1 MAVAD
6 AQAYG
11 TAGAL
16 VLREEF
22 DSVSTLLDAFYL
34 SLVTGST
41 VGYGDVTPT
50 TAVGKLFALSVVLVM
65 VSSFAAVLGVVF
77 TLLIEARLSKA
88 LGYTTEEQLDT
99 LENHVLVLGHGD
111 LTEPILEETAAK
123 AEVLVVV
130 PDEGRARRL
139 SVAGSRPHG
148 RSSRPRAT
156 TPRTPSS
163 GGRHPGV
170 TLPLARHRC
179 RSRVSARGCS
189 GRS

>member
-1 MAVAD
+1 MAVAG

-11 TAGAL
+11 TAGAFA
-16 VLREEF
+16 LREEF

-50 TAVGKLFALSVVLVM
+50 TAVGKLFALSVLLVM

-111 LTEPILEETAAK
+111 LTEPILEEIAAK
-123 AEVLVVV
+123 SEVLVVV

-139 SVAGSRPHG
+139 SERGYTVLTDDPSDEDAHRRG
-148 RSSRPRAT
+148 RIEAARAVIT
-156 TPRTPSS
+156 ATSNDAEDSFEWGDTRE
-163 GGRHPGV
+163 
-170 TLPLARHRC
+170 
-179 RSRVSARGCS
+179 
-189 GRS
+189 